1 LAIAH
6 ALIHEEGGVFG
17 ISFPDFPGCIA
28 TARQEEEAIR
38 KASEVLTFHVA
49 GMVEDGDPLP
59 RLRSLVELRA
69 DAEVAAELGEAIVA
83 LVPFDLPS
91 RAVRVNISMDARLL
105 DAVDRAAEASGQSR
119 SAYLAE
125 AVRERIKRAG

>member
-1 LAIAH
+1 MAIAH

-17 ISFPDFPGCIA
+17 VSFPDFPGCIA

-59 RLRSLVELRA
+59 RLRSLVELRT
-69 DAEVAAELGEAIVA
+69 DPEVAADLVEAIVA
-83 LVPFDLPS
+83 LVPFELPS
-91 RAVRVNISMDARLL
+91 KAVRVNISMDARLL